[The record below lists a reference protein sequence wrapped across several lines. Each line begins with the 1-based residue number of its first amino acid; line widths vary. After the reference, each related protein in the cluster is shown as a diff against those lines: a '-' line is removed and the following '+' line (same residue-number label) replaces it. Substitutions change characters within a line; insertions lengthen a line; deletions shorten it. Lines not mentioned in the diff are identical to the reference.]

1 VIEYRFL
8 RLSLVM
14 TQEGITAFTNI
25 RIVEN
30 LDEVLDL
37 LKAGDRSSFEEH
49 FGLTLEYRMTIVK
62 HMRSVLD

>member
-1 VIEYRFL
+1 
-8 RLSLVM
+8 M